1 MRNKKGFTLLEA
13 VDTIAVLGISL
24 GLATLVMSSLVRVQ
38 DASVNENLIN
48 DDLNSLDKVVS
59 SYVSMVSQKTDG
71 IQFQYKAKDSKY
83 LTFTAFSCDF
93 TLSYEANT
101 ISYSSNYGTAVDQ
114 DIDYL
119 KQREN
124 VLLSYISDVSFD
136 YNVSLKLLVVRAETK
151 GYVNRFTYVLRAE

>member
-13 VDTIAVLGISL
+13 VVTIAVLGISL

-59 SYVSMVSQKTDG
+59 SYVSMVDDIRFEFNEEASNLEL
-71 IQFQYKAKDSKY
+71 KY

-93 TLSYEANT
+93 TLSYVANT

-119 KQREN
+119 KQRKSA
-124 VLLSYISDVSFD
+124 LLSYISDVSFD
-136 YNVSLKLLVVRAETK
+136 YDASLKLLVVRAETK
-151 GYVNRFTYVLRAE
+151 GYLNRFTYVLRAE